1 MAYPADVS
9 RAPEAEPVYTI
20 TEAQRGLSREQVGR
34 TRRYLI
40 SMGIRTTCV
49 IAAIFVPGWPK
60 WIFIVG
66 AVVLPYLAVVIA
78 NAGRENDEPGD
89 VGVAAPGLPSLPA
102 GMPESPG
109 DHAAT
114 IIAYGSERTTP

>member
-1 MAYPADVS
+1 MVS
-9 RAPEAEPVYTI
+9 RAPESEPVYTI

-40 SMGIRTTCV
+40 SMGIRTSCV

-60 WIFIVG
+60 WIFIAG

-78 NAGRENDEPGD
+78 NAGRESDEPGD

-102 GMPESPG
+102 GMPDPASVPPG
-109 DHAAT
+109 TVITHGDGRMA
-114 IIAYGSERTTP
+114 P

>member
-1 MAYPADVS
+1 MS
-9 RAPEAEPVYTI
+9 RAPDAEPVYTI

-40 SMGIRTTCV
+40 SMGIRTSCV

-60 WIFIVG
+60 WVFIVG

-89 VGVAAPGLPSLPA
+89 VGVALP
-102 GMPESPG
+102 GMPALPGAAVSPG
-109 DHAAT
+109 GGSGTVIANGGDRAA
-114 IIAYGSERTTP
+114 P